1 MAKFVWLRD
10 SAFPRTGP
18 RLEKG
23 KEHDAEAYGPG
34 VVEEWIKQGA
44 AEMVFEGMPMPEHL
58 DLAWAKKEKK
68 AVKKTAGGQT

>member
-23 KEHDAEAYGPG
+23 KEHDAGAYGPG
-34 VVEEWIKQGA
+34 VVETWVKQGA
-44 AEMVFEGMPMPEHL
+44 AEIMPEGAPAL
-58 DLAWAKKEKK
+58 KPEKK
-68 AVKKTAGGQT
+68 DKAAKHSGGR

>member
-23 KEHDAEAYGPG
+23 KEHDAGLYDPNA
-34 VVEEWIKQGA
+34 VKVWILTGA
-44 AEMVFEGMPMPEHL
+44 ARMVDEAPE
-58 DLAWAKKEKK
+58 AQEPVKFKRAAKPS
-68 AVKKTAGGQT
+68 GGR

>member
-23 KEHDAEAYGPG
+23 KEHDAGAYEPA
-34 VVEEWIKQGA
+34 VVEEWVRSGA
-44 AEMVFEGMPMPEHL
+44 AEMVSTPE
-58 DLAWAKKEKK
+58 KKEKAAK
-68 AVKKTAGGQT
+68 NGGGR

>member
-23 KEHDAEAYGPG
+23 KEHDVKAYAPG
-34 VVEEWIKQGA
+34 VVKEWIRQGA
-44 AEMVFEGMPMPEHL
+44 AALVEEPGAP
-58 DLAWAKKEKK
+58 KSEKK
-68 AVKKTAGGQT
+68 DKAATSSGRR

>member
-23 KEHDAEAYGPG
+23 KEHDAEAYAPG
-34 VVEEWIKQGA
+34 VVQEWIRTGA
-44 AEMVFEGMPMPEHL
+44 AQMTPEEAEAL
-58 DLAWAKKEKK
+58 KPDKKDKAAKHS
-68 AVKKTAGGQT
+68 GGRE

>member
-23 KEHDAEAYGPG
+23 KEHDAEAYVPS
-34 VVEEWIKQGA
+34 VVKEWVRSGA
-44 AEMVFEGMPMPEHL
+44 ARMVDEPGAPKPE
-58 DLAWAKKEKK
+58 KKEK
-68 AVKKTAGGQT
+68 AVKHSGGRS

>member
-23 KEHDAEAYGPG
+23 KEHDVETYGLS
-34 VVEEWIKQGA
+34 VVEEWVKQGA
-44 AEMVFEGMPMPEHL
+44 AEMVSEGAPILKPE
-58 DLAWAKKEKK
+58 KKEKAAK
-68 AVKKTAGGQT
+68 HSGGREK

>member
-23 KEHDAEAYGPG
+23 KEHDTGTYGPD
-34 VVEEWIKQGA
+34 VVKTWVLMGA
-44 AEMVFEGMPMPEHL
+44 AEWVDEAPVP
-58 DLAWAKKEKK
+58 KPEKK
-68 AVKKTAGGQT
+68 DKAAKHSGGR